1 MSFMEQI
8 EESPAKLIAIA
19 LTVNLI
25 LLSWI
30 LDGFLQTNLIAFSL
44 HHPDGDIQQYFQQN
58 ENGRKDLNFIMYQKS
73 QEQIV
78 QRQISSFKRR

>member
-44 HHPDGDIQQYFQQN
+44 HHPDGDILIFTIIVLLLLTYMIS
-58 ENGRKDLNFIMYQKS
+58 GKS
-73 QEQIV
+73 GL
-78 QRQISSFKRR
+78 

>member
-44 HHPDGDIQQYFQQN
+44 HHPDGDILIFT
-58 ENGRKDLNFIMYQKS
+58 I
-73 QEQIV
+73 IV
-78 QRQISSFKRR
+78 LLLRRIQAASATV